1 MTVDG
6 MTTPQTFTERLYDK
20 LYEQYDVMSDKSV
33 LFACKR
39 KELEKEAADKPDP
52 GKRMAI
58 HTEYYLKLTAAY
70 DKAVC
75 GGEKELRSYL
85 ELVLEL
91 LLKKGKQQ
99 IFLPRDKTG
108 LSVFLDRWNGYW
120 HCFFA
125 DGDDKDPVS
134 IDMKDLTPAKIS
146 KSISEIRPRL
156 DTTGNEYTAET
167 LKVMQKELTDKCVQ
181 RAVESY
187 IGEKRNTSLNTIDR
201 DLINA
206 CEEDD
211 YFNELFSSK
220 KKDDHQEDEETLKE
234 MLFDFI
240 EKGMDKETPGSEECR
255 NIFIPLL
262 TDSTTA
268 VSLCLIG
275 RNYYPDEEGSEDFP
289 CALAIMELNDT
300 NALRSGRASVSYEAG
315 RDHDPDIALFKS
327 NYEIAGE
334 DKTRRRRVC
343 DDYFSIHYMEYVNAV
358 ARAKYLLR
366 DINIKGMS
374 RIPQGYKKSRLYSEL
389 SIKE

>member
-1 MTVDG
+1 MTIDG
-6 MTTPQTFTERLYDK
+6 MTPPKTFTERLYKK
-20 LYEQYDVMSDKSV
+20 LYDQYDAMSDKSV

-75 GGEKELRSYL
+75 GGEKEIRSYL

-99 IFLPRDKTG
+99 IFLPKDKTG
-108 LSVFLDRWNGYW
+108 LWQFLDRWNGYW
-120 HCFFA
+120 QGFFP
-125 DGDDKDPVS
+125 DDDNKEPVS
-134 IDMKDLTPAKIS
+134 TDMKDLTPAKIS
-146 KSISEIRPRL
+146 KSISEIGQRL
-156 DTTGNEYTAET
+156 DTTGNKYTAET

-220 KKDDHQEDEETLKE
+220 NKDTHQEDEETLKE

-240 EKGMDKETPGSEECR
+240 EKSMDKETPGSEECR

-275 RNYYPDEEGSEDFP
+275 RNYYPDKEGSEDFP
-289 CALAIMELNDT
+289 CALAVMELNDT
-300 NALRSGRASVSYEAG
+300 NAFRSGRASVSYEAESNL
-315 RDHDPDIALFKS
+315 DSDIRLFKE
-327 NYEIAGE
+327 YYKTAGE
-334 DKTRRRRVC
+334 DKTKRRRIC
-343 DDYFSIHYMEYVNAV
+343 DDYFSMHYMEYVNAV

-374 RIPQGYKKSRLYSEL
+374 RIPQGYKKSRLYSAL